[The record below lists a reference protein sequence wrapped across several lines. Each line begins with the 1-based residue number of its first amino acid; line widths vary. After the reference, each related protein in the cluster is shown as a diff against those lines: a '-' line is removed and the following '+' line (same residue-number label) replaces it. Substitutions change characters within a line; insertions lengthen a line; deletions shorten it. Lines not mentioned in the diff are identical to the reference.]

1 VKLALGALVLA
12 ACSRTPPAPKS
23 DAPTPAAGADAVAAA
38 PEPSPTPPAG
48 DPPVAAD
55 TEVTLKSTSSPSATV
70 GGLTLT
76 LLSAIEF
83 TKAEGGAA
91 GRGHRVKLRVES
103 GSDKKEIFL
112 TDQSS
117 VFGHTLT
124 LKSAGDG
131 QADPHAPREA
141 IAVIAV
147 KAAP

>member
-1 VKLALGALVLA
+1 VKLLAGALLLA
-12 ACSRTPPAPKS
+12 ACTRTPPAPKG
-23 DAPTPAAGADAVAAA
+23 DAPPARPEAAA
-38 PEPSPTPPAG
+38 PTTPPTATTPPAG
-48 DPPVAAD
+48 DPPVATE
-55 TEVTLKSTSSPSATV
+55 TEVTLKSQSSPSATV

-76 LLSAIEF
+76 LLSAIEI

-112 TDQSS
+112 MGESS